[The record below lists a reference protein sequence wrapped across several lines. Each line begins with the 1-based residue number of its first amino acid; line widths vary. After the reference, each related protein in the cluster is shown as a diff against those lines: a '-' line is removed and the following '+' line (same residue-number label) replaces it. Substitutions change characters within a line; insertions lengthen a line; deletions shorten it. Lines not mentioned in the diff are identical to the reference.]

1 MSVVVVSR
9 YIASLSLSL
18 SLSLVINDDWILVI
32 AEDYG
37 IPNI

>member
-9 YIASLSLSL
+9 YIASLSL